1 MEIIDIGGKE
11 GTCSKCHVGLSAEE
25 KRSGMSIC
33 VKCMTEL
40 ADMVTNS
47 IGTDDIEEYSNNVSD
62 FTDFVSSSARLMGLD
77 DIVIIQVCF
86 NIYMDGV
93 RDVADRDPNM
103 ARKIFKDARRFIDI
117 ELERLEDS
125 GEDDSNK
132 SDDGRKEFFEQMMGN
147 INKMMKDHHKANCR
161 TDGVSGEK
169 DNINNKKVDGATD
182 KFNTADKFNTK
193 NETRKD
199 NRNEDTDDNKKGSSE
214 ENKQGGAEDNAKG
227 SKSGSRR
234 IRVD

>member
-11 GTCSKCHVGLSAEE
+11 GTCPKCHAGLSAEE
-25 KRSGMSIC
+25 KRSRMPIC

-47 IGTDDIEEYSNNVSD
+47 IGTDDIEEYSNDVSD

-77 DIVIIQVCF
+77 DIVIIRVCF

-132 SDDGRKEFFEQMMGN
+132 NDGGRRDFFEQMMGN
-147 INKMMKDHHKANCR
+147 INKMMRDRHKANGK
-161 TDGVSGEK
+161 TDDASGEK
-169 DNINNKKVDGATD
+169 DNINNRKVDSTTD
-182 KFNTADKFNTK
+182 KFNVTDKFSTRNEAGKGNK
-193 NETRKD
+193 NE
-199 NRNEDTDDNKKGSSE
+199 NTDDNKKGSSE
-214 ENKQGGAEDNAKG
+214 ENRQGNTEDNTKG
-227 SKSGSRR
+227 SKSESRR